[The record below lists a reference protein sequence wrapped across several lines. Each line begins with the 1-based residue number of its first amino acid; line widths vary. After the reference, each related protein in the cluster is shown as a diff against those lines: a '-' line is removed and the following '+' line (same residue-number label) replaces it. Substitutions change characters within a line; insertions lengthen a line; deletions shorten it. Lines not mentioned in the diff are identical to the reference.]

1 MDNVD
6 QAQLAKAQAL
16 MTEKPTAK
24 TAVKNYWMM
33 VLASG
38 LPGKVFF
45 SFFFL
50 LLFLSTSFLSTL

>member
-6 QAQLAKAQAL
+6 AAQLAKAQAM

-24 TAVKNYWMM
+24 GAVKNYWMM

-38 LPGKVFF
+38 LPGTKHTTQHTHHSPFN
-45 SFFFL
+45 FFL
-50 LLFLSTSFLSTL
+50 HLLK